1 MHGNLSCEKVARIH
15 VSAVTLALAALIML
29 PGLTLANYA
38 LVDCSGN
45 TPGAFTSINTALSSL
60 TPPDPNGDWIDVT
73 GNCTESVNIQ
83 GRENLGIAALAG
95 QSATI
100 ASPAGTDPVNIS
112 GSRSIYLYGLVIE
125 GGNSNNWFDVFI
137 TNLSSVTIESCVIEG
152 SVGEGVYIEGSSQL
166 ALYSDTLKNNGDFGL
181 YVMENSNVVGQ
192 ATDPNRLPDI
202 SNNAG
207 GGINVDS
214 RSAVNFWG
222 GATIENNG
230 GLGVYMSGGAQAS
243 FGGVQGN
250 GVLIQGNNGGAYLFE
265 DAEISFWGG
274 GNTIQNNGPYGVL
287 ITMGSQVSFHPF
299 GDSVQTVEGHTDV
312 GIDISNHSQA
322 KIIGHNKIRHNGS
335 GGPASAGIRVDGTSE
350 AIVGGGAEVTSNMG
364 AGIFADENSSL
375 DLSDTTIS
383 SNLGPGLRVLHQS
396 VADLGTGIIMGGA
409 LACDHTSL
417 VLSDLLRPSSG
428 CPNVEPPGGPRRS
441 HYMPT
446 ERTMRNRIP
455 PKNLYQSLRKRAM
468 HQ

>member
-1 MHGNLSCEKVARIH
+1 MYGNSSCEKVTRIRI
-15 VSAVTLALAALIML
+15 SAVALALAAMITL
-29 PGLTLANYA
+29 PGLALANYA

-45 TPGAFTSINTALSSL
+45 TPGAFTSINTAVSSL

-73 GNCTESVNIQ
+73 GNCAESVNLK
-83 GRENLGIAALAG
+83 GRDNLGIAAPLG

-100 ASPAGTDPVNIS
+100 ASPAGTDPVTIV
-112 GSRSIYLYGLVIE
+112 GSHNIYLFGLVIE
-125 GGNSNNWFDVFI
+125 GGNANGWADVSLA
-137 TNLSSVTIESCVIEG
+137 NSSSATIESCVIEG
-152 SVGEGVYIEGSSQL
+152 SIGPGVSVDGNSQL
-166 ALYSDTLKNNGDFGL
+166 VLYSDSIKNNGDFGL
-181 YVMENSNVVGQ
+181 SVGGSSNVWGQ

-207 GGINVDS
+207 GGINVDV
-214 RSAVNFWG
+214 RSVVIFWG
-222 GATIENNG
+222 SVTIENNG
-230 GLGVYMSGGAQAS
+230 GLGVYVSGGGVAD
-243 FGGVQGN
+243 FGSTEGT
-250 GVLIQGNNGGAYLFE
+250 GVLLRGNNGGAYLFE
-265 DAEISFWGG
+265 TSEISFWGS

-287 ITMGSQVSFHPF
+287 VTMGSQVSFHPF
-299 GDSVQTVEGHTDV
+299 GDFVQTVEGHTDV
-312 GIDISNHSQA
+312 GIDIANHSQA
-322 KIIGHNKIRHNGS
+322 KIIGHNKIRNNGS

-350 AIVGGGAEVTSNMG
+350 AIVGGGAEVTSNIG
-364 AGIFADENSSL
+364 AGIFADVNSSL

-383 SNLGPGLRVLHQS
+383 SNTGPGLRVLHQS
-396 VADLGTGIIMGGA
+396 VADLGTGIMMGGA

-417 VLSDLLRPSSG
+417 VLSDLLRPSSS

-441 HYMPT
+441 RYMPA